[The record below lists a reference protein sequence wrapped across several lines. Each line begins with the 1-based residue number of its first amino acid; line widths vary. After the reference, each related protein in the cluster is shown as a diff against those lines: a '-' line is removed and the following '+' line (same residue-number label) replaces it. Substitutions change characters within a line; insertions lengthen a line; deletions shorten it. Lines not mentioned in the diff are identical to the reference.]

1 MHSVAL
7 HSNTGNNIFYSFE
20 RGLTHFVVFSA
31 EAYLYARSEVFLANQ
46 LAFMRADL
54 AAVDRA
60 RTPWVLAVLHRP
72 FYCSNANSWC
82 GARAWQGSAVRLQLE
97 PLLLAGGVDVV
108 LAGHEHSVELT
119 WPVKAGAATQ
129 LNYDAPAAP
138 VHIIAGAAGC
148 NEQHGDCLNP
158 MGPAAGAWSRARL
171 AGNPQQYGYSR
182 FWALN
187 ATHWHFE
194 QVQTSLPGGP
204 VLWSE
209 AVDIVQPSHGPFRA

>member
-1 MHSVAL
+1 MTDQEGRQPKPVWGQSSHAL
-7 HSNTGNNIFYSFE
+7 IEFARFIAIG
-20 RGLTHFVVFSA
+20 GLAALVNLVSR
-31 EAYLYARSEVFLANQ
+31 YLLAN
-46 LAFMRADL
+46 
-54 AAVDRA
+54 
-60 RTPWVLAVLHRP
+60 P
-72 FYCSNANSWC
+72 FA
-82 GARAWQGSAVRLQLE
+82 LF
-97 PLLLAGGVDVV
+97 LAGGVDVV
-108 LAGHEHSVELT
+108 LTGHEHSVELT
-119 WPVKAGAATQ
+119 WPVRAGAATQ

-171 AGNPQQYGYSR
+171 AGDPQQYGYSR

-204 VLWSE
+204 ALWSE
-209 AVDIVQPSHGPFRA
+209 AVDIVQPRHGPFQA